1 MFDAFFIIKIF
12 VVGNNSAMKKK
23 DYIEKAKNTILN
35 RVRFHA
41 PVVYDGRVDKRVL
54 FENGVDVDKPIFK
67 FDKALNKH
75 LLKAFEL
82 AQQEEEFNLL
92 LSLSSLGKMKESM
105 IKPLKNCTLYSSQAS
120 SARFLEMINKLN
132 INYQSASNY
141 NLVFKDKFFK
151 FNGQILNPKF
161 DDFELKQTL
170 VFDDILCEYHEFV
183 LNGNNHYVNLS
194 NNLNVPKKVELE
206 LNIPLAKG
214 YYYFKRQDRHILI
227 ENLLTK
233 EKLFLNFVCKNAKF
247 SFSNV
252 DGLENSVFCCI
263 NIKVT
268 INLQPNKTEF
278 VFFNLGNSKIA
289 LKYRRQIETFFDLS
303 KQQCCEIF
311 NVRVKTKEAKFDQ
324 FFNLNLPKKIWM
336 NWLNG
341 EVDAEKEEKYL
352 ALKRLFIKGKEQLSF
367 VPFEKIGLKELGIF
381 NGEYYKKILIVK
393 GDYKFLRVG
402 ETYFHNINGLTKHS
416 LQSKEPISL
425 SFG

>member
-1 MFDAFFIIKIF
+1 
-12 VVGNNSAMKKK
+12 MKKK

-41 PVVYDGRVDKRVL
+41 PVVYDGRVDKRIL
-54 FENGVDVDKPIFK
+54 FENGVDVEKPIFK
-67 FDKALNKH
+67 FDKALNRH

-82 AQQEEEFNLL
+82 AQQEEDFNLL
-92 LSLSSLGKMKESM
+92 ISFSSLGKMKESM
-105 IKPLKNCTLYSSQAS
+105 LKPLKNCTLYSSQVS
-120 SARFLEMINKLN
+120 SACFLEMINKLN

-141 NLVFKDKFFK
+141 NLIFKDKFFK
-151 FNGQILNPKF
+151 VNGQILNPKF

-170 VFDDILCEYHEFV
+170 AFDDILCDYHEFV
-183 LNGNNHYVNLS
+183 LNGNNYYVNLS
-194 NNLNVPKKVELE
+194 NSTNLARKVALE

-214 YYYFKRQDRHILI
+214 YYYFKRQDKNILI

-233 EKLFLNFVCKNAKF
+233 EKLFFNFVCKNAKF

-289 LKYRRQIETFFDLS
+289 FKYRRQIETFYELS
-303 KQQCCEIF
+303 KQKCCEIF
-311 NVRVKTKEAKFDQ
+311 NIRVKTKEAKFDQ

-336 NWLNG
+336 NWLNS
-341 EVDAEKEEKYL
+341 EVDTEKEEKYL

-393 GDYKFLRVG
+393 GGYKFLRVG
-402 ETYFHNINGLTKHS
+402 ETYFHNVNALTKHS

-425 SFG
+425 CFG